1 MSSHQEKIRW
11 EGESLILC
19 ASSLLLNLLEEG
31 KSSVGSPEHI
41 LQMNVVS
48 GKKKKK
54 SFCLFVCGQG
64 GGFEKLKLMFT
75 LKIRINYFFII

>member
-54 SFCLFVCGQG
+54 NLFVSLSVVR
-64 GGFEKLKLMFT
+64 EEDLRSL
-75 LKIRINYFFII
+75 N

>member
-19 ASSLLLNLLEEG
+19 ASNLLLNLLEEG

-54 SFCLFVCGQG
+54 NLFVSLSVVR
-64 GGFEKLKLMFT
+64 EEDLRSL
-75 LKIRINYFFII
+75 N